1 MTRRAVILPTVL
13 FVLLLLGVFGA
24 MYAFRINADLAATKA
39 VAFRLQTRLAAE
51 AGLEHVKMLL
61 RTDRI
66 HMDRWYHNP
75 DEMNRILVWAYD
87 VDPSILGTDE
97 DLDEGSTAYR
107 FSIVADDPTDDEK
120 YVRFG
125 ITDESSKLNLNQAT
139 FDQLLILVR
148 SALGDDTEVDPREI
162 VAAILDWRDPDA
174 NPQSEAG
181 DTEGIYYEDLDEPY
195 QIKNGPFDT
204 VEELLLVKG
213 VTPQLMYGEDFDR
226 NGLLTDNEDDGDD
239 SFPPDNQDNVLNRGL
254 YPYLTVVSYE
264 DNVSND
270 NRRRIYL
277 FGDENT
283 VRDELAMVFEDEP
296 DIVDYIV
303 QVTRGQGG
311 GRGPGSDNTGQPGN
325 TDNSDGTQT
334 GSAPS
339 GGDNADTADGK
350 GDNKSDTR
358 QQVRDDDENA
368 NENAEGEAQVGDES
382 ADPEGQNGQ
391 DENPQEDQESDDV
404 QTPSG
409 PIRTPAS
416 LLLPRSISGEL
427 REGPLRP
434 EHLATLLDY
443 TTTERPDVQ
452 RLVGLINVNTAP
464 ALVLRCLDLSEEQ
477 VRAIIELR
485 PALSAEEKVTPA
497 WLVTEGLLDL
507 VDFEALAPRITARGQ
522 QFTIEA
528 LGFADH
534 MGMVTRL
541 QAMVDMVGPVAQV
554 LYVRDLTSLGV
565 TFPIRQEDKENIR
578 VR

>member
-1 MTRRAVILPTVL
+1 MKRRAVILPTVL
-13 FVLLLLGVFGA
+13 FMLLLLGVFGA
-24 MYAFRINADLAATKA
+24 MYAFRINADLAATRV

-61 RTDRI
+61 RSDRI
-66 HMDRWYHNP
+66 NMDRWYHNP
-75 DEMNRILVWAYD
+75 EEMNRILVWAYD

-107 FSIVADDPTDDEK
+107 FSVVADDPTDDEQ
-120 YVRFG
+120 YIRFG
-125 ITDESSKLNLNQAT
+125 ITDESAKLNLNTAT
-139 FDQLLILVR
+139 FDQLLILVQA
-148 SALGDDTEVDPREI
+148 ALGEEHEADPREI
-162 VAAILDWRDPDA
+162 VAAIFDWRDPDA

-181 DTEGIYYEDLDEPY
+181 DTEGTYYEDLDKPY

-226 NGLLTDNEDDGDD
+226 NGLLTPNEDDGDD

-254 YPYLTVVSYE
+254 YPYLTVASYE
-264 DNVSND
+264 NNVSND

-277 FGDENT
+277 FGDENV
-283 VRDELAMVFEDEP
+283 VRDELSRVFEDEP
-296 DIVDYIV
+296 DVVDYIV

-311 GRGPGSDNTGQPGN
+311 SPQAGQPDS
-325 TDNSDGTQT
+325 TGTG
-334 GSAPS
+334 GSQPAGSSS
-339 GGDNADTADGK
+339 GSGDNAAGKEDT
-350 GDNKSDTR
+350 GDNKAGVR
-358 QQVRDDDENA
+358 QQVRDDEENA
-368 NENAEGEAQVGDES
+368 DENAEGEGQVGDED
-382 ADPEGQNGQ
+382 ADPEGEN
-391 DENPQEDQESDDV
+391 DEEENPGEAEESDDAGP
-404 QTPSG
+404 PSG

-427 REGPLRP
+427 REGPVGP
-434 EHLATLLDY
+434 EHLAALLDF

-464 ALVLRCLDLSEEQ
+464 ALVLRCLDLGEEQ
-477 VRAIIELR
+477 VRAIIDTR
-485 PALSAEEKVTPA
+485 STLSSEEKATPA
-497 WLVTEGLLDL
+497 WLVTEGVLDL
-507 VDFEALAPRITARGQ
+507 VSFEALAPRITARGQ
-522 QFTIEA
+522 QFTIEV

-534 MGMVTRL
+534 VGMVTRL

-554 LYVRDLTSLGV
+554 VYVRDLTSLGV
-565 TFPIRQEDKENIR
+565 TFPIREKDKENIR